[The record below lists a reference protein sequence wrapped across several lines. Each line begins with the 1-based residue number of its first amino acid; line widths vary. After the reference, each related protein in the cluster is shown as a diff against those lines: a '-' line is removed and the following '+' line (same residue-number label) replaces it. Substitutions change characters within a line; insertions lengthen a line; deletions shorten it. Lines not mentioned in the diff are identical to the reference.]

1 MGCAPGLRSA
11 RAGAAGRQR
20 IPDMRKYK
28 DIGLKLTPQRIAI
41 LDYLDGNR
49 QHPTAEEIYRAVS
62 KRFPTMSFATV
73 YNTLEMLRRK
83 GSISELTIEQ
93 GKKRFDPDPSPHHH
107 LMCVI
112 CKKVYDIGRE
122 FPLPLTEDERRGFE
136 ILATHV
142 EFHGVCP
149 DCMALRSRCR
159 DGGAVGPCEGSKELR
174 EEVI

>member
-1 MGCAPGLRSA
+1 
-11 RAGAAGRQR
+11 
-20 IPDMRKYK
+20 MRKYK

-73 YNTLEMLRRK
+73 YNTLETLRRR

-107 LMCVI
+107 LMCMV
-112 CKKVYDIGRE
+112 CKQVHDIGRD
-122 FPLPLTEDERRGFE
+122 FPLPLTEGERRGFD

-142 EFHGVCP
+142 EFHGICP
-149 DCMALRSRCR
+149 ECR
-159 DGGAVGPCEGSKELR
+159 AAGTNARAVAG
-174 EEVI
+174 